1 VPFRLLTAASEKRGW
16 ACHTGPMS
24 PRRAA
29 LAVPA
34 GAPLAGALLA
44 GTLLLGACGS
54 GAKSASHGATEDRT
68 ATSATTAAA
77 PRVTLPSALTTPEC
91 TVVDAALV
99 SQKLGFALTGPNV
112 DRGPTATICTYDNP
126 SNQAQTATVQI
137 TSGATAASFAS
148 GRNGFA
154 SHREIVTDVP
164 GLGDEAYQA
173 TLTVA
178 NITNTTLVARTGGT
192 EVLITTTAPADRVSA
207 LMTAVLALV

>member
-1 VPFRLLTAASEKRGW
+1 
-16 ACHTGPMS
+16 MS

-29 LAVPA
+29 VA
-34 GAPLAGALLA
+34 APAGALLA
-44 GTLLLGACGS
+44 GAFLLAACASGS
-54 GAKSASHGATEDRT
+54 KSASHGATEQRT
-68 ATSATTAAA
+68 ATSATTTPAPPA
-77 PRVTLPSALTTPEC
+77 PRVTVPSALASPEC
-91 TVVDAALV
+91 TVAGAALV

-137 TSGATAASFAS
+137 TSGATAASFAG

-164 GLGDEAYQA
+164 GLGDQAYQA

-192 EVLITTTAPADRVSA
+192 EVLITTTAPADRVLA